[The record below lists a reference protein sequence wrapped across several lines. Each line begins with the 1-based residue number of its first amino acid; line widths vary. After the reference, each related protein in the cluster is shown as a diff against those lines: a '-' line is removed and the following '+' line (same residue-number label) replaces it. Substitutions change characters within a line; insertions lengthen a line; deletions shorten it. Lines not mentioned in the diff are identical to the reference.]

1 MGTSC
6 SKCLGNS
13 NYATTIELRNNETD
27 INSRNNHRKKVSF
40 SLENQYKYNH
50 HKKKSEGSFFG
61 LFGNSNSNIKS
72 ILKESNSRNNHNINS
87 FNDFTNTSFTLKHM
101 SLDNNFKNFK
111 DIQSII
117 YKTKIV
123 QNKSNINTENEKSE
137 NDNKNIYIKKNGINI
152 KKNNNMQRKEY
163 RVFNNNNNFD
173 ALDNKLNKEFNQVN
187 NNKDNDDIN
196 EKK

>member
-13 NYATTIELRNNETD
+13 NYETTIELRNNETD
-27 INSRNNHRKKVSF
+27 INSSNNHRKKVSF

-111 DIQSII
+111 DIQNII

>member
-13 NYATTIELRNNETD
+13 NYETTIELRNNETD

-111 DIQSII
+111 DIQNII

-137 NDNKNIYIKKNGINI
+137 NDNKNIYIKKNGIKVSNNI

-163 RVFNNNNNFD
+163 RVFNNNNFD
-173 ALDNKLNKEFNQVN
+173 ALDNKLNK
-187 NNKDNDDIN
+187 
-196 EKK
+196 

>member
-13 NYATTIELRNNETD
+13 NYETTIELRNNETD

-61 LFGNSNSNIKS
+61 LFGNSNSYIKS
-72 ILKESNSRNNHNINS
+72 ILKESNSRNNHIINP
-87 FNDFTNTSFTLKHM
+87 FNELTNTSFTLKHNNKHKKNK
-101 SLDNNFKNFK
+101 SLDNNFKNLK
-111 DIQSII
+111 ETQNII

-123 QNKSNINTENEKSE
+123 KNKSNRNSEKETSE
-137 NDNKNIYIKKNGINI
+137 NDNKNICIKKNGIKVI
-152 KKNNNMQRKEY
+152 
-163 RVFNNNNNFD
+163 
-173 ALDNKLNKEFNQVN
+173 
-187 NNKDNDDIN
+187 
-196 EKK
+196 